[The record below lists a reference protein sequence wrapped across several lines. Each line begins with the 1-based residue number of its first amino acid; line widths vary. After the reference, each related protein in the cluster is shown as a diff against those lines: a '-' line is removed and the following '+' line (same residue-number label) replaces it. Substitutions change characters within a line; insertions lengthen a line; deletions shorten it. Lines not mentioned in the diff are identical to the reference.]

1 MKNAMLKTGFKALL
15 AVGGVCAVI
24 PAVYGQG
31 IGQQTLER
39 MLVPTPQKI
48 ERGARIYTDNCS
60 ACHGD
65 AGKGGAPTGEALGAR
80 GFTEGLEQPGGLISI
95 KNVISQGL
103 PGKEHPVFNNLFY
116 QDQWAAAHYV
126 YSLLPGQPA
135 DTPEAIA
142 QAKREAIEGVCDP
155 AIGATISDHLKP
167 IEGEA
172 FEMGKT
178 SYAANCASCHG
189 DSGKGDGPAG
199 AAVKARNFHDPVA
212 NWTNGSSPLAVFNT
226 LANGIEGTSMA
237 SYLHL
242 PEEERWA
249 LTHYVIQ
256 EFVSKENQQVPSEEE
271 VAGVCRSLSA
281 PTAPPA
287 IPIDR
292 AMQFLAADQ
301 GEQRTIRLARYGDPQ
316 VAASG
321 SPEKGQQIYMQSC
334 VSCHGTSGKGMRN
347 VGPYGAFPPYL
358 YLEVAPLVPA
368 SVGGTSSDVAQ
379 RVTVGAHATLP
390 NMTGAALLSEQDWK
404 DLQSYIVRFPG
415 TGSDRV
421 RPAAEPAAPEQ
432 LETQEGVEQGL
443 EETAP
448 KAQPE
453 TKTAP

>member
-1 MKNAMLKTGFKALL
+1 MKNAMLKNGFKALL
-15 AVGGVCAVI
+15 VVGGVCAVI

-39 MLVPTPQKI
+39 MLVPTPQKL
-48 ERGARIYTDNCS
+48 ERGERIYTDNCS

-80 GFTEGLEQPGGLISI
+80 GFTEGMEQPGGLISI
-95 KNVISQGL
+95 KEVIAKGL
-103 PGKEHPVFNNLFY
+103 SGKQHPVFNNLFY

-167 IEGEA
+167 IEGETLELA
-172 FEMGKT
+172 KKAYVE
-178 SYAANCASCHG
+178 SCVSCHG
-189 DSGKGDGPAG
+189 DTGKGDGPAG
-199 AAVKARNFHDPVA
+199 AAVKARNFHDPA
-212 NWTNGSSPLAVFNT
+212 GSWTNGTSPLAIFNT

-242 PEEERWA
+242 PEDERWA
-249 LTHYVIQ
+249 LTHYIIQ
-256 EFVSKENQQVPSEEE
+256 EFVSEENRQVPSDEE

-292 AMQFLAADQ
+292 AMQFLVADQ
-301 GEQRTIRLARYGDPQ
+301 GEQRAIRLARFGDPQ
-316 VAASG
+316 VDASG
-321 SPEKGQQIYMQSC
+321 SPEKGQQIYMQTC
-334 VSCHGTSGKGMRN
+334 VSCHGNSGKGMRN

-358 YLEVAPLVPA
+358 YLEVAPLVPS

-404 DLQSYIVRFPG
+404 DLQSYVVRFPG
-415 TGSDRV
+415 AGSDRV
-421 RPAAEPAAPEQ
+421 RPVAAPVAPEQ
-432 LETQEGVEQGL
+432 TDEDLKNVQPEA
-443 EETAP
+443 ETAP
-448 KAQPE
+448 
-453 TKTAP
+453 

>member
-1 MKNAMLKTGFKALL
+1 MKNAMLKNGFKALL

-31 IGQQTLER
+31 IGQQSLER

-48 ERGARIYTDNCS
+48 ERGARIYADNCS
-60 ACHGD
+60 SCHGD
-65 AGKGGAPTGEALGAR
+65 AGKGGAPIGESLGAR
-80 GFTEGLEQPGGLISI
+80 GFTEGLGQPGGLIAI
-95 KNVISQGL
+95 KDVISKGL
-103 PGKEHPVFNNLFY
+103 PGKEHPIFNNLFY

-155 AIGATISDHLKP
+155 AIGATISNHLKP
-167 IEGEA
+167 IEGEE
-172 FEMGKT
+172 FEKGKKA
-178 SYAANCASCHG
+178 YAENCASCHG

-199 AAVKARNFHDPVA
+199 AAVKARNFHDPVS

-237 SYLHL
+237 SYIHL
-242 PEEERWA
+242 PEDERWA

-256 EFVSKENQQVPSEEE
+256 EFVSEDNRQVPSEAE
-271 VAGVCRSLSA
+271 VASVCRSLSA

-292 AMQFLAADQ
+292 AMQFLVADQ
-301 GEQRTIRLARYGDPQ
+301 GEQRAIRLALYGDPQ
-316 VAASG
+316 VDASG
-321 SPEKGQQIYMQSC
+321 SPEKGQQIYIQSC
-334 VSCHGTSGKGMRN
+334 VSCHGASGKGMRN
-347 VGPYGAFPPYL
+347 LGPYGAFPPYL

-368 SVGGTSSDVAQ
+368 SVGGTSSQVAQ

-390 NMTGAALLSEQDWK
+390 QMTGAALLSEQDWK

-421 RPAAEPAAPEQ
+421 RPAAAPVAPEQ
-432 LETQEGVEQGL
+432 TQESE
-443 EETAP
+443 P
-448 KAQPE
+448 NAQPE
-453 TKTAP
+453 TEATP